1 MFKVGQTRQMF
12 KGDGGEGG
20 GSIVISYLF
29 SLEVIKLF
37 EHTTSGLGYI
47 LPAFLNY
54 FFT

>member
-12 KGDGGEGG
+12 KRGKGGE

-47 LPAFLNY
+47 LPTFLNY